1 MMLLNFT
8 EERQSKDGTLEKRI
22 GNIFLQNFDNN
33 GPWIKF
39 LGMNQNFKEI
49 VELFSMVTKETIALF
64 LNFLTLDKNLIQ
76 GTLSN

>member
-1 MMLLNFT
+1 
-8 EERQSKDGTLEKRI
+8 
-22 GNIFLQNFDNN
+22 
-33 GPWIKF
+33 
-39 LGMNQNFKEI
+39 MNQNFKEI